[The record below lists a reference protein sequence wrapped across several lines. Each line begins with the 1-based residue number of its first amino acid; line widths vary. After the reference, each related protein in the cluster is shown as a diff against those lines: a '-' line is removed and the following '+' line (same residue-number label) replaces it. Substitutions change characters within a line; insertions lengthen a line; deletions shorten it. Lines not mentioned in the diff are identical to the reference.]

1 MTLENFMKWRSEKV
15 VARDDKMINDY
26 LTKNNLT
33 AEKDTSGL
41 YIVNYVKGTGPK
53 PTSANCVQVK
63 YQGKLIS
70 NDREFDKNQN
80 ISFNLGQVIVGWQ
93 IGFSYLAKGDS
104 ATFLIPSRLG
114 YGSDGFYGIP
124 PDAPLL
130 FHVTLH
136 DFKTGFDPTTNQ
148 CK

>member
-15 VARDDKMINDY
+15 IARDDKMINDY

-33 AEKDTSGL
+33 AEKDSTGV
-41 YIVNYVKGTGPK
+41 YIVNHVKGTGPK
-53 PTSANCVQVK
+53 PTPANCVQVK
-63 YQGKLIS
+63 YKGELLA
-70 NDREFDKNQN
+70 NGREFDKNES
-80 ISFNLGQVIVGWQ
+80 ISFNLGQVIRGWQ
-93 IGFSYLAKGDS
+93 VGFGYLTKGDS
-104 ATFLIPSRLG
+104 ATLLIPSRMG
-114 YGSDGFYGIP
+114 YGPDGFYSIP

-136 DFKTGFDPTTNQ
+136 DFKTGFDPATNQ